1 LANANYGN
9 NIAGKQAQSGP
20 EEMPKLV
27 EKWQVTIKGGLGLSI
42 NEHMDATTMYMP
54 FQIE

>member
-42 NEHMDATTMYMP
+42 NEHMDATTMP